1 MAKCV
6 LQQRLCVPL
15 EISNMIDPKAVID
28 PAAEID
34 ENVTIGPF
42 SVIGPGV
49 RIGAGTNIGSHVVI
63 KGETTIGRDNRFFQF
78 SSIGEN
84 PQDKKYAGEVTYLTI
99 GDNNVFR
106 EFCTVNRGT
115 TQDGGITSI
124 GSDNLFMAYTHVAH
138 DCHIGDHIIMAN
150 AASLGGHVHIGD
162 WAILGGFS
170 VVHQFGRIGA
180 HAFCGMGSVI
190 NKDVPPYVMVNG
202 QPVKPH
208 GINSEGLK
216 RRDFSDGQIL
226 AIKRAYKTL
235 YTKGLRLS
243 EATEALR
250 EMAAN
255 ESALVPLIE
264 FIDLSDR
271 TIVR

>member
-1 MAKCV
+1 MARFA
-6 LQQRLCVPL
+6 LRLRSCVPL
-15 EISNMIDPKAVID
+15 EISKMIDPKAVID

-42 SVIGPGV
+42 TVIGPGV

-115 TQDGGITSI
+115 TQDGGLTSI

-170 VVHQFGRIGA
+170 MVHQFGRIGA

-216 RRDFSDGQIL
+216 RRDFSDEQIL

-243 EATEALR
+243 EATEVLR

-255 ESALVPLIE
+255 ESALKPFLD

>member
-28 PAAEID
+28 SAAEID

-115 TQDGGITSI
+115 TKMAVLLVLVAITCLWRTRMWRMI
-124 GSDNLFMAYTHVAH
+124 VTLATTLLWRMQHRLV
-138 DCHIGDHIIMAN
+138 
-150 AASLGGHVHIGD
+150 
-162 WAILGGFS
+162 
-170 VVHQFGRIGA
+170 
-180 HAFCGMGSVI
+180 GM
-190 NKDVPPYVMVNG
+190 
-202 QPVKPH
+202 
-208 GINSEGLK
+208 
-216 RRDFSDGQIL
+216 
-226 AIKRAYKTL
+226 
-235 YTKGLRLS
+235 
-243 EATEALR
+243 
-250 EMAAN
+250 
-255 ESALVPLIE
+255 
-264 FIDLSDR
+264 FI
-271 TIVR
+271 

>member
-1 MAKCV
+1 MARFA
-6 LQQRLCVPL
+6 LRLRLCVPL
-15 EISNMIDPKAVID
+15 EISKMIDPKAVID

-42 SVIGPGV
+42 TVIGPGV

-115 TQDGGITSI
+115 TQDGGVTSI

-170 VVHQFGRIGA
+170 MVHQFGRIGT

-216 RRDFSDGQIL
+216 RRDFSDEQIL
-226 AIKRAYKTL
+226 AIKRAYKAL

-243 EATEALR
+243 EATEVLR

-255 ESALVPLIE
+255 ESALKPFLD